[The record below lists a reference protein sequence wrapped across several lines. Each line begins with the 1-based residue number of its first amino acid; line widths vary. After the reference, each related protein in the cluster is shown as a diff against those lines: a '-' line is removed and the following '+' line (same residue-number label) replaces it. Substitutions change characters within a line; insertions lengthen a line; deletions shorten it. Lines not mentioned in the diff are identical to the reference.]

1 MSTTPDPA
9 DTNTAASHAG
19 AEAEAGAGVDAD
31 TDAGDHCEN
40 CDAPLQGH
48 FCHQCGQSVINPVRH
63 AKHALEDVFES
74 FWHLDGRVFR
84 TLHDL
89 LVPARVAC
97 DYLAGHRARYIAP
110 LRLFV
115 VLSVLTFFVAQFTIQ
130 LDQSTVLL
138 RNDAA
143 DAADTA
149 DTQAEMGRATTV
161 AEVERLREQALQ
173 QMALAKADLSAIP
186 GAAMGMDAAMAEMRA
201 QARRRIQVLQAAEGT
216 LPATATPPAT
226 AVPGKAPGSTAP
238 GIVVG
243 DEGDWVFSG
252 GKPWHEQ
259 RNPLTLPGAPGF
271 VNSWFNRQIGKAKG
285 NMPRIKQDP
294 NLYKNAAIGAIPTT
308 LFVLVPIFALLL
320 KLAYLRQRRL
330 YLEHLVVGLYS
341 HAFLFV
347 ALLAMLVLVGLDHW
361 LAQPAPWTG
370 AVFGLLEAALWVWMP
385 LYLLLM
391 QKRVYAQGWPMTIFK
406 YLLLGGLYFMLVMF
420 AMPFVVVTS
429 FVRV

>member
-1 MSTTPDPA
+1 M
-9 DTNTAASHAG
+9 
-19 AEAEAGAGVDAD
+19 
-31 TDAGDHCEN
+31 
-40 CDAPLQGH
+40 
-48 FCHQCGQSVINPVRH
+48 INPVRH
-63 AKHALEDVFES
+63 AGHALEDVFES

-84 TLHDL
+84 TLRDL

-130 LDQSTVLL
+130 LDQGTVLL

-143 DAADTA
+143 DAADTTA
-149 DTQAEMGRATTV
+149 AQSEMGRATTV
-161 AEVERLREQALQ
+161 AEVERLRDQALKK
-173 QMALAKADLSAIP
+173 MAVAKADLSAIP
-186 GAAMGMDAAMAEMRA
+186 GAGLGMDAAMAEVRTQA
-201 QARRRIQVLQAAEGT
+201 QRRIQGLQAAGGT
-216 LPATATPPAT
+216 LPATVATPPAT
-226 AVPGKAPGSTAP
+226 AVPGKAPGSATP

-243 DEGDWVFSG
+243 DEGDWVLSG

-271 VNSWFNRQIGKAKG
+271 VNTWFNHQIGKAKG

-341 HAFLFV
+341 HAFLCV
-347 ALLAMLVLVGLDHW
+347 ALLAMFALVGLDHW

-370 AVFGLLEAALWVWMP
+370 AVFGLLEAAVWVWMP

-391 QKRVYAQGWPMTIFK
+391 QKRVYAQGWPMTVFK
-406 YLLLGGLYFMLVMF
+406 YLLLGGLYFMLVVF
-420 AMPFVVVTS
+420 AMLVVVVSS